1 MGSETTYLFY
11 YYYYKNLTLDEA
23 FVNGKLIIHSN

>member
-1 MGSETTYLFY
+1 MGSETTYLY

-23 FVNGKLIIHSN
+23 FMNGRLIIHSN